1 MGDEAAMLAAERF
14 ERMAQGPDEG
24 VDLAL
29 GALLI
34 AAAEQYPELDAD
46 RYVRELDGL
55 GETLKRRLRPD
66 IGHTDAIRSLNRYMY
81 EELGFH
87 GAADDYYD
95 PRNSFLNEVIDRRV
109 GIPITL
115 AIVYMRLGSHLGLRF
130 AGVSF
135 PGHFLVRCA
144 VHEGTVVLDPFHK
157 GMSLG
162 IADLQKRLTAGQ
174 ARELNRAEVAA
185 LLAPAHPREIL
196 ARLLRNL
203 RGIYSQYQQ
212 QAEALMA
219 TTRILALT
227 PGNAMEWR
235 ERAGLHLSLECFRAA
250 LGDFQRYVALAPEAD
265 DVDAARGRI
274 VELQQM
280 CARLN

>member
-1 MGDEAAMLAAERF
+1 MQAAEHF
-14 ERMAQGPDEG
+14 ERLAQGPDDAL
-24 VDLAL
+24 DLAL

-34 AAAEQYPELDAD
+34 AAAEQYPQLDVDAYLRQLDAF
-46 RYVRELDGL
+46 
-55 GETLKRRLRPD
+55 GETLARRLRPD
-66 IGHTDAIRSLNRYMY
+66 IGPTDAIRSLNRYLF

-87 GAADDYYD
+87 GATEDYYD
-95 PRNSFLNEVIDRRV
+95 PRNSFLNEVIDRRE

-115 AIVYMRLGSHLGLRF
+115 AIVYMRLGRRLGLRL

-144 VHEGTVVLDPFHK
+144 VHEGTVVLDPFHR
-157 GMSLG
+157 GASLG
-162 IADLQKRLTAGQ
+162 IADLQKRLAAGPGGEP
-174 ARELNRAEVAA
+174 ARADVAA

-203 RGIYSQYQQ
+203 RGIYLQYHQH
-212 QAEALMA
+212 AEALAA

-227 PGNAMEWR
+227 PGNASEWR
-235 ERAGLHLSLECFRAA
+235 ERAGLHLVLECFRAA
-250 LGDFQRYVALAPEAD
+250 LGDFQRYLALAPDAD
-265 DVDAARGRI
+265 DTDAVRVRI
-274 VELQQM
+274 VELQQL